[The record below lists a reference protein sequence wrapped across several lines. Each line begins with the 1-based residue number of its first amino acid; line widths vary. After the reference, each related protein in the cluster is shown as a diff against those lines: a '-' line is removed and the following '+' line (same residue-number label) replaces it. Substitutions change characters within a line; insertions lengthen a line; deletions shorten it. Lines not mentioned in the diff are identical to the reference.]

1 MLPADLIRMS
11 NQIADF
17 FAAYPDEE
25 AVSGVAEH
33 LRSFWPPSMRE
44 QLFAINAA
52 GEAALHP
59 LVQRAIVALRGADP
73 AT

>member
-11 NQIADF
+11 NQVADF

-25 AVSGVAEH
+25 AVAGVADH

-44 QLFAINAA
+44 ELFAINAA
-52 GEAALHP
+52 GHADLHP
-59 LVQRAIVALRGADP
+59 LVQRAIVALRDASP